1 MRIELLA
8 DVILS
13 PGQSV
18 GAGTMVDVDD
28 TVGTAL
34 VGSALARPAK
44 WERMPEHQPEPEAE
58 AEKPKPVRRR
68 RGNP

>member
-8 DVILS
+8 DVVLG

-18 GAGTMVDVDD
+18 RAGTLVDVDD

-44 WERMPEHQPEPEAE
+44 WERMPEPEPEVE

-68 RGNP
+68 RANP